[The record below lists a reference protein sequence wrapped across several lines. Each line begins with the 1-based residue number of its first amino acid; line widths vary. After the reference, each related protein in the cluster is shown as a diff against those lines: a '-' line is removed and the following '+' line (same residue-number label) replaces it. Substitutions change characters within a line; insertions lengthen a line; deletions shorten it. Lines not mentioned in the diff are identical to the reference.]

1 MEQTKRQQLETFL
14 AVRASQDPEFR
25 DRLIANP
32 KQAIETEIGLRF
44 PEGLCVSVHEERLN
58 ELHVV
63 LPVDLSVPD
72 DLWPQNKLN

>member
-1 MEQTKRQQLETFL
+1 MEQTKRQQLETYL

-25 DRLIANP
+25 DRLLASP
-32 KQAIETEIGLRF
+32 KQVVETEVGLRF

-58 ELHVV
+58 ELHIV

-72 DLWPQNKLN
+72 ELWPRNRLG